1 MYGLPHPTSSGIYY
15 WVFNQFGSVEFDESI
30 NDDDNNA
37 GGDNYCVCGTI
48 KGLFGGKT
56 RQNVICALLKGEGE
70 GGGANEK
77 MWLIVGGNEM
87 W

>member
-1 MYGLPHPTSSGIYY
+1 MHRTPRLSSGIYY
-15 WVFNQFGSVEFDESI
+15 RVFNQFGCVDFDENI

-56 RQNVICALLKGEGE
+56 RQNAICSLLKGGR
-70 GGGANEK
+70 ANEK
-77 MWLIVGGNEM
+77 M
-87 W
+87 